1 MPPDYPGGVGVNA
14 AGSGHPGGMDVDV
27 REDLRRFVLDRLAED
42 ERRLAE
48 DGTTALDD
56 AEGRG
61 RLRIVRADDGKGL
74 LLLPGASDEDHAPVP
89 FAEKA
94 ALLRD
99 ELEAGAD
106 DDTLRLLATAY
117 DTHHAWQEEWR
128 PQLG

>member
-1 MPPDYPGGVGVNA
+1 MRDN
-14 AGSGHPGGMDVDV
+14 
-27 REDLRRFVLDRLAED
+27 LRRFVLDRLAED

-48 DGTTALDD
+48 GGSTVLDE

-61 RLRIVRADDGKGL
+61 RLRIVRADEGKGL
-74 LLLPGASDEDHAPVP
+74 LLLPGPFEDDHAPVP

-106 DDTLRLLATAY
+106 DATLRLLAVAY
-117 DTHHAWQEEWR
+117 ESHHGWQEEWR
-128 PQLG
+128 SDLG